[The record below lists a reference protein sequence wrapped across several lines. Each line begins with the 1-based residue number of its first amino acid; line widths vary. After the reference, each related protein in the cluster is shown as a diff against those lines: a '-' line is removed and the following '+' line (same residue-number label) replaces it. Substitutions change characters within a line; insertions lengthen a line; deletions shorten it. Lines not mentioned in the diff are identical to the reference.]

1 MKANM
6 TRIKWDKEDIRLFE
20 YALKIMLDNIE
31 AAAIDKE
38 DYESAYNQG
47 IDHIIEQL
55 KYYREE

>member
-1 MKANM
+1 M